1 MEVGRLNS
9 FAFRSTENL
18 PQKIEKKEE
27 KLPENKDTKEV
38 SLNGNYEDPL
48 MKWPVRGLAYTN
60 EVGVAIME
68 VAPALGSALWV
79 PALMYLGADIYDKYK
94 NEDTEYNPCGR
105 RGLKQAIFQGLA
117 SVTLPTVAVLTGQK
131 IFSLFGYLDK
141 NKLSLTSREKIS
153 DYAVDFVTSGRLAK
167 YKGKDAECK
176 ESFMQGLENTLK
188 FMRNEKK
195 LQNSGNRFAEFLKN
209 PVKAFSIHPSTQSA
223 QTYAAS
229 TIDSLI
235 SLKKE
240 LYGDIPKTKQNLKWH
255 AVVDKNIFKGVT
267 RDDALRDAIA
277 KFQKSQIMK
286 SKWIKTAGGF
296 VALALAAK
304 PIDSFVE
311 HFILPK
317 VVKPSLDKLGI
328 EAAESVKKD
337 ENRVAQA

>member
-1 MEVGRLNS
+1 MYNAIAYIPMENRIVEVGKLNS
-9 FAFRSTENL
+9 FAFRSAQNL
-18 PQKIEKKEE
+18 PQKIEKNEQNIPIEQKVEME
-27 KLPENKDTKEV
+27 
-38 SLNGNYEDPL
+38 SLNNSYEDPL
-48 MKWPVRGLAYTN
+48 MKWPLRGLAYTN

-117 SVTLPTVAVLTGQK
+117 SVTLPTIAVLTGQK

-153 DYAVDFVTSGRLAK
+153 DYAIDFVTSGHLAK
-167 YKGKDAECK
+167 YKGRDAECK
-176 ESFMQGLENTLK
+176 ESFMHGLENTLK

-195 LQNSGNRFAEFLKN
+195 LQNNGNRFVEFLKN
-209 PVKAFSIHPSTQSA
+209 PLEACSVHPSAKSA
-223 QTYAAS
+223 NTYAGG

-235 SLKKE
+235 ALKKE
-240 LYGDIPKTKQNLKWH
+240 LYGDVPKTKQNLKWH
-255 AVVDKNIFKGVT
+255 AIVDKNIFKGVAK
-267 RDDALRDAIA
+267 DDAIRDAIA
-277 KFQKSQIMK
+277 RFQKSQVMK

-304 PIDSFVE
+304 PIDLFV
-311 HFILPK
+311 
-317 VVKPSLDKLGI
+317 V
-328 EAAESVKKD
+328 
-337 ENRVAQA
+337 N